1 MDYKNF
7 KAYGD
12 TVHIAPQTINQR
24 TQLPDVSASY
34 VAAEDVLVTNDTDKT
49 VYVNT
54 GNVDVEAKKLASN
67 ISSTPIR
74 SGAQIIF
81 NLSGARWV
89 AAICDT
95 AVTSGTVSFTQGK
108 GA

>member
-7 KAYGD
+7 KPYGD
-12 TVHIAPQTINQR
+12 TVHITPSTTSQR
-24 TQLPDVSASY
+24 ESLADISASY

-54 GNVDVEAKKLASN
+54 GGVDVVAKKITGNL
-67 ISSTPIR
+67 SSTPIR
-74 SGAQIIF
+74 SGAQIVL

-89 AAICDT
+89 AVICDT
-95 AVTSGTVSFTQGK
+95 AVNSGTVSFAQGK